1 MNKTNV
7 QYYGAGF
14 DANGRRIV
22 SKICEFDPEKERNS
36 DKVSALI
43 NEIKAMSEDI
53 AVAEIINADAYDQYL
68 NGDASEIIR
77 RGSQLNTFRQNRLP
91 KKRKPVL
98 HLKLLLNTPLSSM
111 S

>member
-43 NEIKAMSEDI
+43 NE
-53 AVAEIINADAYDQYL
+53 L
-68 NGDASEIIR
+68 
-77 RGSQLNTFRQNRLP
+77 RLC
-91 KKRKPVL
+91 
-98 HLKLLLNTPLSSM
+98 LKISLLQKSLMQMPMTSI
-111 S
+111 